1 MANLGSQSRNYWK
14 KFHLPFHHST
24 IFMTSFLLSVSFF
37 HLFIIFATDLPA
49 HVLTDIL
56 REHKKFCFKFD
67 GRFFSLT
74 CLQICSLRFRALKG
88 KFRPEWVGLR
98 SKRAR
103 GDGQTD
109 KQTNGQMSPVP
120 CVWQD
125 FVPLG
130 PLPCFLSFQFT
141 IMQCRATESANNR
154 VLLLWPE
161 FYHCS
166 FLARVDASFQ
176 KLMYLFLR

>member
-120 CVWQD
+120 YVWQD
-125 FVPLG
+125 FVPFGAATLL
-130 PLPCFLSFQFT
+130 PLIPIHNHVKQGNGY
-141 IMQCRATESANNR
+141 R
-154 VLLLWPE
+154 WP
-161 FYHCS
+161 HVA
-166 FLARVDASFQ
+166 LAQHGVHLDS
-176 KLMYLFLR
+176 